1 MEASKSPEDM
11 ELYRRTDE
19 VLHYLWDPCGI
30 SDAPQARDEYYSYLP
45 SVYSL
50 LHQGANA
57 AKIAAFLTEIE
68 GKHMGLSGN
77 IDRSQRIAETLV
89 GWRDYIRGDAA

>member
-1 MEASKSPEDM
+1 MHKNRSPKDH

-30 SDAPQARDEYYSYLP
+30 SDAPQARDEYSSYLP

-50 LHQGANA
+50 LHDGADA
-57 AKIAAFLTEIE
+57 HKIASLLREIE
-68 GKHMGLSGN
+68 GKYMGLSGN
-77 IDRSQRIAETLV
+77 TARNQTIGTLLV
-89 GWRDYIRGDAA
+89 EWREHIHGDAV

>member
-1 MEASKSPEDM
+1 METNRSLKET

-30 SDAPQARDEYYSYLP
+30 SDTPQARDEYYGYLP

-50 LHQGANA
+50 LHQGADA
-57 AKIAAFLTEIE
+57 AKIASLLTKIE

-77 IDRSQRIAETLV
+77 TDRNQRVGQLLV
-89 GWRDYIRGDAA
+89 EWREHIQRDAA